1 VEPLLVHYACREI
14 FSEIEDGM
22 EGEKVNTDYHHT
34 VFVAAL
40 SELDSYLGPQ
50 KRKPVDI
57 TTEIHWDNYLSG

>member
-1 VEPLLVHYACREI
+1 
-14 FSEIEDGM
+14 M